1 MGWSVVAA
9 SVVGTSHEASG
20 APCQDRHRSLVTD
33 TGELLIAVADG
44 TGSAERGA
52 EGAQRAVDA
61 AIDRLDSHSRGGGGQ
76 LRDWEAAVADAFRW
90 AKQSIS
96 DLGSDQEGG
105 SAAFATTLTCAVA
118 TAERLIVG
126 QVGDVIVVVEDDR
139 GELILAVAPQRGE
152 YANEVVVLTMEG
164 ALDHLEIASLPA
176 SARFAVLSD
185 GLLRLAINL
194 ASGEPHAP
202 FFRPLFAF
210 AAETAAATADE
221 REAELAGFLRS
232 ERVCARSD
240 DDKTLVLAV
249 RAADSYQAVDDE
261 AVPTSR

>member
-1 MGWSVVAA
+1 MVVAV

-20 APCQDRHRSLVTD
+20 APCQDRHRSLETE
-33 TGELLIAVADG
+33 TGELLIVVADG
-44 TGSAERGA
+44 AGSAERAA

-61 AIDRLDSHSRGGGGQ
+61 AIDRPDAHSRGGGGQ
-76 LRDWEAAVADAFRW
+76 MGDWEAALADAFRW
-90 AKQSIS
+90 AKQSIA

-126 QVGDVIVVVEDDR
+126 QVGDVVVVIENDE

-152 YANEVVVLTMEG
+152 YANEVVVLTMDES
-164 ALDHLEIASLPA
+164 LDHLELASLPA
-176 SARFAVLSD
+176 PTRFAVLSD

-194 ASGEPHAP
+194 TSGQPHAP

-210 AAETAAATADE
+210 AAETTATTVEE
-221 REAELAGFLRS
+221 REAEMIAFLRS

-240 DDKTLVLAV
+240 DDKTLLLAV
-249 RAADSYQAVDDE
+249 RAADSDQTGGVE
-261 AVPTSR
+261 ADPNHR